1 MPNGHIILE
10 TRDASKWYQGPKEL
24 HRVTILDRISLQI
37 REGEFVALL
46 GPSGAGKTTLVRM
59 IAGLIEPSGGEV
71 LYHGE
76 ALDGVNP
83 GMAIVFQS
91 FALFPWLSVVENVE
105 IGLLAQGIDRNA
117 AREKAVDAID
127 MVGLDGFEE
136 ALPRELSGGMKQR
149 VGFARGLVME
159 PEILCMDEPF
169 SGLDVLSAE
178 NLRGEMLD
186 LWLEK
191 KIPTRAIFM
200 VTHSIEEAVE
210 MADRVI
216 IMWHNPGRVATEL
229 SINLSHPRDVKSPP
243 FKRLADQ
250 IYTTLARQ
258 TEVET
263 ARKVRPLALRR
274 YQMLPHVHIGALAG
288 LLEMVEERGGR
299 EDIYELEGELNLEAD
314 DLLPLHEAASILR
327 FANIEE
333 GDVVLTDLGRRFVG
347 GDILESKEV
356 FREAVANSV
365 VLVNQILQAL
375 HASKRGS
382 MKEEFFLETLENHFT
397 KEEAE
402 RQLDTAIDWARYA
415 ELFAFDEEAK
425 QLFLE
430 EEDRDPS
437 EQRPSED
444 PDGALPESDEP
455 SEGT

>member
-1 MPNGHIILE
+1 MSNGDVILE
-10 TRDASKWYQGPKEL
+10 TRNASMWYAGPKG
-24 HRVTILDRISLQI
+24 HRNVTVLDRINLQI
-37 REGEFVALL
+37 REGEIVALL
-46 GPSGAGKTTLVRM
+46 GPSGAGKTTFVRT
-59 IAGLIEPSGGEV
+59 IAGLIEPSDGEV
-71 LYHGE
+71 LYHDE
-76 ALDGVNP
+76 PLNGVNP

-105 IGLLAQGIDRNA
+105 IGLLAQGVDRKE
-117 AREKAVDAID
+117 ARDKAVGTID

-149 VGFARGLVME
+149 VGFARALVME

-191 KIPTRAIFM
+191 KIPTKAIFM

-216 IMWHNPGRVATEL
+216 ILWHNPGRVATEL
-229 SINLSHPRDVKSPP
+229 TINLSHPRDYKTPA

-263 ARKVRPLALRR
+263 SGKTRPLALRK

-288 LLEMVEERGGR
+288 LLEMVDERGGR

-314 DLLPLHEAASILR
+314 ELLPLHEAASIMG
-327 FANIEE
+327 FASIQE
-333 GDVVLTDLGRRFVG
+333 GDVVLTDLGRRFVN

-356 FREAVANSV
+356 FREAVASSV
-365 VLVNQILQAL
+365 VLINQVLQAL
-375 HASKRGS
+375 HASRRNS
-382 MKEEFFLETLENHFT
+382 MNEEFFLETLENHFT

-402 RQLDTAIDWARYA
+402 RQLDTAIDWGRYA
-415 ELFAFDEEAK
+415 ELFAYDEEAGR
-425 QLFLE
+425 LYLE
-430 EEDRDPS
+430 EEKN
-437 EQRPSED
+437 
-444 PDGALPESDEP
+444 PEESPAE
-455 SEGT
+455 EG

>member
-1 MPNGHIILE
+1 MPNTDVILE
-10 TRDASKWYQGPKEL
+10 TRDASMWYAGPKG
-24 HRVTILDRISLQI
+24 HRNVTVLDRINLQI
-37 REGEFVALL
+37 REGEIVALL
-46 GPSGAGKTTLVRM
+46 GPSGAGKTTFVRT
-59 IAGLIEPSGGEV
+59 IAGLIEPSDGEV

-76 ALDGVNP
+76 PLNGVNP

-105 IGLLAQGIDRNA
+105 IGLLAQGVDRHQ
-117 AREKAVDAID
+117 AREKAVGTID

-149 VGFARGLVME
+149 VGFARALVME

-186 LWLEK
+186 LWLEN
-191 KIPTRAIFM
+191 KIPTKAIFM

-216 IMWHNPGRVATEL
+216 ILWHNPGRVATEL
-229 SINLSHPRDVKSPP
+229 TINLSHPRDYKTPA

-263 ARKVRPLALRR
+263 SGKTRPLALRK

-288 LLEMVEERGGR
+288 LLEMVDERGGR

-314 DLLPLHEAASILR
+314 ELLPLHEAASILG
-327 FANIEE
+327 FASIEE
-333 GDVVLTDLGRRFVG
+333 GDVVLTDLGRRFVV
-347 GDILESKEV
+347 GDILESKEI
-356 FREAVANSV
+356 FREAVASSV
-365 VLVNQILQAL
+365 VLINQVLQAL
-375 HASKRGS
+375 HASRRNS
-382 MKEEFFLETLENHFT
+382 MNEEFFLETLENHFT

-402 RQLDTAIDWARYA
+402 RQLDTAIDWGRYA
-415 ELFAFDEEAK
+415 ELFAYDEEAGR
-425 QLFLE
+425 LYLE
-430 EEDRDPS
+430 EE
-437 EQRPSED
+437 Q
-444 PDGALPESDEP
+444 EP
-455 SEGT
+455 PVGEEGTDPAERTADES